1 MSNARDELAELK
13 RKLQE
18 LIRARSKATCSSVI
32 STEIDVRRET
42 EIEELEEQ
50 IQALQKKSK
59 TG

>member
-1 MSNARDELAELK
+1 MPSAKDELAEKK

-18 LIRARSKATCSSVI
+18 LIRARSKANCSSVV

-50 IQALQKKSK
+50 IEELEK
-59 TG
+59 TVKAR

>member
-1 MSNARDELAELK
+1 MPNAKDELAEMK

-50 IQALQKKSK
+50 IRELEQKVK
-59 TG
+59 TK